1 MTMKTLALRRSPAMT
16 PIHRMAAWCAGLPPA
31 YTGSVLLLAC
41 AAFTRANLVSPLLL
55 LLILRQA
62 APLGMVAIGQSLT
75 MRCRSLD
82 LSVGG
87 VVAAVAYLLTS
98 GVLTVPAPLALLL
111 CLLLGAGVGVIN
123 GVLIVRL
130 RASSVIVTLAV
141 SMILSGIVIALSQ
154 FHAPGDAPA
163 ILTEFG
169 SARIGGVPLAP
180 LVWLAVLVPTAL
192 FLRLSVFGRLMDAIG
207 ANPRAAEL
215 SGLPHLR
222 VLFIAHVVSGVM
234 SACGAFLLLSFV
246 GVGDVTL
253 GEDLALNS
261 LAATVL
267 GGVTFGSGRGGM
279 AGPAVAAF
287 MIVFLFNLLTS
298 FGLGAAGHL
307 MLQGAI
313 VGMAALMYSLRN
325 GATTRP

>member
-169 SARIGGVPLAP
+169 SARIGGVPLVSQVKR
-180 LVWLAVLVPTAL
+180 VWPPDGCDWGQSARCRIVRLAA
-192 FLRLSVFGRLMDAIG
+192 FA
-207 ANPRAAEL
+207 RAV
-215 SGLPHLR
+215 HC
-222 VLFIAHVVSGVM
+222 
-234 SACGAFLLLSFV
+234 ACGLGRDV
-246 GVGDVTL
+246 GVWRVPVV
-253 GEDLALNS
+253 E
-261 LAATVL
+261 
-267 GGVTFGSGRGGM
+267 FR
-279 AGPAVAAF
+279 
-287 MIVFLFNLLTS
+287 
-298 FGLGAAGHL
+298 
-307 MLQGAI
+307 
-313 VGMAALMYSLRN
+313 R
-325 GATTRP
+325 RR

>member
-1 MTMKTLALRRSPAMT
+1 MTMKTLALRRSPTVT
-16 PIHRMAAWCAGLPPA
+16 PLHRLVAWCAGLPPA
-31 YTGSVLLLAC
+31 YVGSVLLLVC
-41 AAFTRANLVSPLLL
+41 AALTRANLVSPMLL

-87 VVAAVAYLLTS
+87 VVAAVSYLLTS
-98 GVLTVPAPLALLL
+98 GVLSVSTPLALLL
-111 CLLLGAGVGVIN
+111 CLLLGAGVGALN
-123 GVLIVRL
+123 GVLIVRI

-141 SMILSGIVIALSQ
+141 SMILSGVVIALSQ
-154 FHAPGDAPA
+154 FHAPGDAPVM
-163 ILTEFG
+163 LTGFG

-180 LVWLAVLVPTAL
+180 LVWLAVLVPMAL
-192 FLRLSVFGRLMDAIG
+192 FLRLSAFGRLMDAIG
-207 ANPRAAEL
+207 ANPCAAEL

-222 VLFIAHVVSGVM
+222 VPFIAHVVSGVM
-234 SACGAFLLLSFV
+234 SVCGAFLLLSFV

-253 GEDLALNS
+253 GEDFALNS

-279 AGPAVAAF
+279 VGPAVAAF

-298 FGLGAAGHL
+298 LGLGAAGDL

-313 VGMAALMYSLRN
+313 VGAAALMYSLRN
-325 GATTRP
+325 GVATRF